1 MPGCATS
8 PNSDRGR
15 LFLRGRHGSVGRVY
29 LGPSRADLVGQE
41 GLAVTDLR
49 AAGTARIA
57 GERVDVV
64 TEGECVAQGSPVRV
78 LRSEGYRH
86 VVRVV
91 G

>member
-1 MPGCATS
+1 MLIIAGLGNPGPKYSGNRHNIGFMAV
-8 PNSDRGR
+8 DRIHD
-15 LFLRGRHGSVGRVY
+15 RHRFPAWRRNFQAEV
-29 LGPSRADLVGQE
+29 AE
-41 GLAVTDLR
+41 GA
-49 AAGTARIA
+49 IA

-64 TEGECVAQGSPVRV
+64 TEGEFVAQGSPVRV